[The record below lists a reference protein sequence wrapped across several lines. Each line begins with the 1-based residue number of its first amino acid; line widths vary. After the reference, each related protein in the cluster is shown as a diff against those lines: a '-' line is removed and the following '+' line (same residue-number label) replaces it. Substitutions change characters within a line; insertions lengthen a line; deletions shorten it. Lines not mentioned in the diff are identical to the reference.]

1 MSPSI
6 AALLELQAIDH
17 QRQTLRKAREGKHA
31 KVAGAEKA
39 WKAAELAAV
48 TAQAEVDKLGALARQ
63 YEQDIAR
70 CEAQIAELRGQQA
83 GAKTNKEYMSI
94 INGVEQA
101 KLEKSHRDQSVK
113 ELGSRTTGLQEAA
126 VKATAAVQTTK
137 TALDQMQAA
146 AGDLG
151 MTPEETEI
159 QTRYDQVKDSVE
171 PGFLD
176 HYERLVKANHKMPL
190 MRIDP
195 KTRATP
201 YGVLLS
207 HNHLEQVRMGKLV
220 VDRGSNAILYL
231 DEK

>member
-31 KVAGAEKA
+31 KVAGAEKT
-39 WKAAELAAV
+39 WKAAELAAT
-48 TAQAEVDKLGALARQ
+48 TAQAEVDKLGALTRQ

-70 CEAQIAELRGQQA
+70 CEAQIAELRGHQA
-83 GAKTNKEYMSI
+83 GAKTNKEYMGI

-101 KLEKSHRDQSVK
+101 KLEKSHREQSVK
-113 ELGSRTTGLQEAA
+113 DLASRTAGLQDAATKAAAA
-126 VKATAAVQTTK
+126 VEIAKAG
-137 TALDQMQAA
+137 LGQMSTA

-151 MTPEETEI
+151 MTSEEVEV
-159 QTRYDQVKDSVE
+159 QARYDQVKANVD
-171 PGFLD
+171 PAFLE
-176 HYERLVKANHKMPL
+176 HYERLIKANHKMPL

-195 KTRATP
+195 KTRATA
-201 YGVLLS
+201 YGVLIS

-220 VDRGSNAILYL
+220 IDRGSNAILYV
-231 DEK
+231 DG